1 MLQNLASFHTDKS
14 SWIAEAEKYTIKIGA
29 SSEDIKQT
37 SAFVLPK
44 DIVTEKTHKVLVPQ
58 TQINEL
64 KSKSF

>member
-1 MLQNLASFHTDKS
+1 MHLSIQIKVHGLRKQ
-14 SWIAEAEKYTIKIGA
+14 EKHTIKIGA

-44 DIVTEKTHKVLVPQ
+44 DIVTEKTHKVSVPQ

-64 KSKSF
+64 KSK